1 MTSLPMYISPC
12 SSQSTPIPERS
23 PITISDPNVAPR
35 SMFTSSPT
43 EAHILR
49 AKKPRILRENFEYV
63 LCGSSFADAAYAI
76 LHMIRLRHPCDHLP
90 NEDLAACAS
99 SKTLAMSCSADEVLR
114 LGRSRTIRTV
124 RLFTVP
130 PHLLLAPGIVCSL
143 MLFPSPE
150 ATMMRGLRDPHHA
163 HAPIPNRPFRISYES
178 PPDSLSHATP

>member
-63 LCGSSFADAAYAI
+63 LCGRQLRRCCIRNSPHDPTSTTHAI
-76 LHMIRLRHPCDHLP
+76 TSRTKIWLLVHQAKRSRCLALRMKFCVLVGVAQSEPY
-90 NEDLAACAS
+90 AS
-99 SKTLAMSCSADEVLR
+99 SRYRPIFFGTGYRLLSNAVPFTRSNHDEGLA
-114 LGRSRTIRTV
+114 
-124 RLFTVP
+124 
-130 PHLLLAPGIVCSL
+130 
-143 MLFPSPE
+143 
-150 ATMMRGLRDPHHA
+150 
-163 HAPIPNRPFRISYES
+163 
-178 PPDSLSHATP
+178 

>member
-76 LHMIRLRHPCDHLP
+76 LHMIRLR
-90 NEDLAACAS
+90 
-99 SKTLAMSCSADEVLR
+99 
-114 LGRSRTIRTV
+114 
-124 RLFTVP
+124 P
-130 PHLLLAPGIVCSL
+130 P
-143 MLFPSPE
+143 
-150 ATMMRGLRDPHHA
+150 MR
-163 HAPIPNRPFRISYES
+163 S
-178 PPDSLSHATP
+178 PPERRFGCLCIKQNARDVLLCG